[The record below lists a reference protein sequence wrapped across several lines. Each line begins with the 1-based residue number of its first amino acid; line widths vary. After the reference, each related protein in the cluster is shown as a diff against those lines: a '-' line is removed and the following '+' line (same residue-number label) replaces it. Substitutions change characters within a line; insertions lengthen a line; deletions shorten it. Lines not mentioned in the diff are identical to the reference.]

1 MLHICNIYYI
11 NFHRYQI
18 VTTRS
23 LDIEQEVTINTTISC
38 TDLGS
43 PPLTSSEYIEVNV
56 ADENDNTPIFEKE
69 IYEVSHII
77 NYIQFNLLEYI
88 YI

>member
-1 MLHICNIYYI
+1 MHFL
-11 NFHRYQI
+11 RYQI

-23 LDIEQEVTINTTISC
+23 LDREQEVTINTTISC

-43 PPLTSSEYIEVNV
+43 PRLTSSEYIEVNI

-69 IYEVSHII
+69 IYEVSNIC
-77 NYIQFNLLEYI
+77 NYISFS
-88 YI
+88 